1 MKKKQYFCSVKFL
14 NNMENEQIQITI
26 SCDKYHVADELRKLA
41 NAVEESD
48 EELTQW
54 KTPHSVAE
62 FH

>member
-1 MKKKQYFCSVKFL
+1 
-14 NNMENEQIQITI
+14 MEDEQVQITI
-26 SCDKYHVADELRKLA
+26 SCDKYHVADELRNLA

-54 KTPHSVAE
+54 ETPHSVAE